1 MNIDELTIAQ
11 ARKAVED
18 GKAIKAA
25 LGLGSKAT
33 PPATK
38 SNGIGLSL
46 IGSYVLVRCRDA
58 GVHAGI
64 LESYDG
70 RACVLTDSRRLWR
83 FRVPMG
89 KSSFLSG
96 VANYGLADDSKLG
109 DPVDRIMLTEN
120 CEVIACRAEAE
131 KSIREFQTCTRTN

>member
-11 ARKAVED
+11 ARKAIED
-18 GKAIKAA
+18 GKAIEAA
-25 LGLGSKAT
+25 LGSETKST
-33 PPATK
+33 PAAK

-70 RACVLTDSRRLWR
+70 RACVLTDSRRIWR

-120 CEVIACRAEAE
+120 CEVIACTAEAE
-131 KSIREFQTCTRTN
+131 KSIREFKTCTRTN